1 MHSELQLW
9 SKVYVVLIGVF
20 GRVLHLHIWTYV
32 HALCLCT
39 SYNSPKLNAQTQDLL
54 IDCSSWCTYIFGLLL
69 LSCLRL
75 LVYICAYIWYLP
87 YIHLTNVCLCMPMYA
102 YVCLCMPMYAYV
114 CMYHNLPSSHNRIY
128 SACVLQW
135 KPLIMHP

>member
-102 YVCLCMPMYAYV
+102 YVCLCMPMYV
-114 CMYHNLPSSHNRIY
+114 CIIIYRLVIIASTLLVFSSGSH
-128 SACVLQW
+128 
-135 KPLIMHP
+135 